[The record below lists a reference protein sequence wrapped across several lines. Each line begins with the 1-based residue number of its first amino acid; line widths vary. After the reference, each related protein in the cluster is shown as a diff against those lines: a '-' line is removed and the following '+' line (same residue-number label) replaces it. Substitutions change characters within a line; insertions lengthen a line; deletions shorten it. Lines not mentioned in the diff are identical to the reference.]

1 MDHKCTRNL
10 YNAGNDVIR
19 MMSQVKIKIVT
30 VNPVTCHGKPS
41 YMPEVY

>member
-19 MMSQVKIKIVT
+19 MMSQVKI
-30 VNPVTCHGKPS
+30 NPVTCNGKPS
-41 YMPEVY
+41 YMSR